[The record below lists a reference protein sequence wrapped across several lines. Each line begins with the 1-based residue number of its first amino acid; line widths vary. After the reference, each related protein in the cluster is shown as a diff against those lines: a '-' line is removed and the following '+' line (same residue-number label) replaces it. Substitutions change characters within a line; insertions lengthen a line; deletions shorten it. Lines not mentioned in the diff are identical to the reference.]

1 MSQNEGI
8 LIYSMTY
15 STHRWRTMTLF
26 AGDIAVLY
34 AALFFTLLIRYGSLP
49 SAERWQQHVLPFT
62 FVFIIYLMSF
72 AIAGLYQLSI
82 ARNSKIFSSALIQ
95 AMVGATALAA
105 IFFYVARPGITPR
118 LNLILFVAISALLIT
133 LWRRL
138 LNHIL
143 GTALLIRTV
152 IIGYSK
158 DAFTLSN
165 TLQHNPQLGYLLVF
179 WVINSDECSFEET
192 ERLRRM
198 GMPIKTAAT
207 LEGIAPLILDER
219 VELIV
224 AATDQHITSSLL
236 QTLFANRNL
245 STQIIDLP
253 TLYET
258 ATGKVPV
265 ESIGEL
271 WFMKHATGA
280 HKPLYEICKRA
291 SDIALSFFSLIIAV
305 PLAPFIYAAIKLESH
320 GSGFFMQHRV
330 GKNGKAFLAI
340 KFRSMDVHAEKNG
353 PQWAA
358 PNDPRVTRVG
368 RFLRNTRFD
377 ELPQLINVLK
387 GDMSIVGPR
396 PERPEFVEA
405 LSSAIPF
412 YKERLAVKPGL
423 TGWDQISG
431 TYHSASPEDTME
443 KLQYDLYYIK
453 NRSIILDG
461 IILLRTIKTI
471 LSAAGR

>member
-1 MSQNEGI
+1 
-8 LIYSMTY
+8 MTY
-15 STHRWRTMTLF
+15 STHRWRTLTLF
-26 AGDIAVLY
+26 AGDIVVLY
-34 AALFFTLLIRYGSLP
+34 AALFFTLLIRYGSIP
-49 SAERWQQHVLPFT
+49 SAERWQQHFFPFSL
-62 FVFIIYLMSF
+62 VFIIYLVSF

-105 IFFYVARPGITPR
+105 IFFYVFRPGITPR
-118 LNLILFVAISALLIT
+118 LNLILFVAISAILIT

-138 LNHIL
+138 LNYIL
-143 GTALLIRTV
+143 GTALLIRTL
-152 IIGYSK
+152 ILGYSK
-158 DAFTLSN
+158 DAFALSS
-165 TLQHNPQLGYLLVF
+165 TLQHNPQLGYLLVL
-179 WVINSDECSFEET
+179 WVMNSDECSLEET

-198 GMPIKTAAT
+198 AIPLYTAAT
-207 LEGIAPLILDER
+207 LEDIAPLIMNER

-224 AATDQHITSSLL
+224 AATDHHMSPTLL
-236 QTLFANRNL
+236 QALFMHRNL
-245 STQIIDLP
+245 RTQITDLP

-280 HKPLYEICKRA
+280 HKPLYEIFKRT
-291 SDIALSFFSLIIAV
+291 SDIVLSLLSLIATA

-320 GSGFFMQHRV
+320 GSGFFIQHRV
-330 GKNGKAFLAI
+330 GKNGKVFLAM
-340 KFRSMDVHAEKNG
+340 KFRTMNMHAEKNG

-368 RFLRNTRFD
+368 RFLRNTRLD
-377 ELPQLINVLK
+377 ELPQLINVLR
-387 GDMSIVGPR
+387 GDMSFVGPR
-396 PERPEFVEA
+396 PERPEFMEA
-405 LSSAIPF
+405 LSQKIPF
-412 YKERLAVKPGL
+412 YQERLAIKPGL

-431 TYHSASPEDTME
+431 AYHSASPEDTME

-453 NRSIILDG
+453 NRSLVLDAA
-461 IILLRTIKTI
+461 ILLRTVKTV
-471 LSAAGR
+471 LSGAGR